1 MSVVFGERWPNTIV
15 LSMQVILIEVV
26 IVIAYR
32 KDMVM
37 SVIPSDF
44 ACWYIEPS
52 TSVETALVHS
62 VEVRLVKFFFNI

>member
-1 MSVVFGERWPNTIV
+1 MGVIFCERWPDTITCI
-15 LSMQVILIEVV
+15 LSMKVV
-26 IVIAYR
+26 HDRALAVIAYR
-32 KDMVM
+32 KDIVM

-62 VEVRLVKFFFNI
+62 IGAS